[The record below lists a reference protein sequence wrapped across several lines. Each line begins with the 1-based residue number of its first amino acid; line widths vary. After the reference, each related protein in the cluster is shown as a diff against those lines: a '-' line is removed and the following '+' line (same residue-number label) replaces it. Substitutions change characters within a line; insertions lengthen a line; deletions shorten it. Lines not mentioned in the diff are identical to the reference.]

1 MGWLEDKERILALE
15 AEVVRL
21 RNELSVAL
29 VTCDEELQKAPLLG
43 YDLNGPY
50 VERWRELKE
59 RFRVALQQQVP

>member
-21 RNELSVAL
+21 RGEVQVAL
-29 VTCDEELQKAPLLG
+29 VTCDEELTKAPLLG

-50 VERWRELKE
+50 VERWRSLKD
-59 RFRVALQQQVP
+59 RFAQALEKRM

>member
-21 RNELSVAL
+21 RSELQVAV
-29 VTCDEELQKAPLLG
+29 VTCDEELAKAPLLG

-50 VERWRELKE
+50 VERWRSLKE
-59 RFRVALQQQVP
+59 RFDTALQQRV